1 MRCVPQLRFAK
12 LGGERA
18 YIAGRSL
25 NYKVASFRRS
35 VMSKSIHRRSLLA
48 AAIAAP
54 MVSRAG
60 WAQAAYPNKQIR
72 MVVPFAA
79 AGTTD
84 LLGRIVAQYLTEVWG
99 QQVIVDNKTGAGG
112 NVGAELV
119 AKAAPDGYTLLLGT
133 VGTAVTNQY
142 LYKNMPYDSVKS
154 FAPVALVG
162 EVANVLAVHPSF
174 PAKTLQEFIAY
185 CKAQGPGKVSYGSP
199 AIGGTGHLAM
209 EYLSEL
215 AGIKL
220 EHVVYRGSSL
230 VMKDLL
236 AGHILDTMDN
246 LPPYL
251 QHIQSGALRALAV
264 SSSKRWYSAP
274 DVPTV
279 AEQGYPG
286 FDAAPWWYV
295 AAPAGAPAD
304 IVKKLSDEITKGIR
318 SEAVIKKI
326 RETGAAELAGDAEAL
341 TKHMVAENAK
351 WKKVITAAKLEPQ

>member
-1 MRCVPQLRFAK
+1 M
-12 LGGERA
+12 
-18 YIAGRSL
+18 I
-25 NYKVASFRRS
+25 RR
-35 VMSKSIHRRSLLA
+35 RNALA
-48 AAIAAP
+48 AALAAP
-54 MVSRAG
+54 AVIPALWGSAA
-60 WAQAAYPNKQIR
+60 AQPGYPGKQIR

-84 LLGRIVAQYLTEVWG
+84 LLGRIVAQHLTEVWG

-119 AKAAPDGYTLLLGT
+119 AKAPADGYTLLLGT

-142 LYKNMPYDSVKS
+142 LYKSMPYDSTKS

-174 PAKTLQEFIAY
+174 PAKSLAEFIAY
-185 CKAQGPGKVSYGSP
+185 CKAQGPNKVSFGSP
-199 AIGGTGHLAM
+199 AVGGTGHLAM

-215 AGIKL
+215 AGFKL
-220 EHVVYRGSSL
+220 EHVVYRGSAL

-236 AGHILDTMDN
+236 AGHIPTTMDN

-264 SSSKRWYSAP
+264 SSAKRWFSAP

-279 AEQGYPG
+279 AEQGFAG

-295 AAPAGAPAD
+295 AAPVGTPAD
-304 IVKKLSDEITKGIR
+304 IVKKLSDEITRGIK

-326 RETGAAELAGDAEAL
+326 REAGAAELPGDAEAL
-341 TKHMVAENAK
+341 ARHMVSENAK
-351 WKKVITAAKLEPQ
+351 WKKVIEAAKLEPQ

>member
-1 MRCVPQLRFAK
+1 MTLMTRR
-12 LGGERA
+12 RA
-18 YIAGRSL
+18 VLAGAL
-25 NYKVASFRRS
+25 ATP
-35 VMSKSIHRRSLLA
+35 LLA
-48 AAIAAP
+48 PP
-54 MVSRAG
+54 MLARPG
-60 WAQAAYPNKQIR
+60 GAQGAYPNKQIR

-84 LLGRIVAQYLTEVWG
+84 LLARIVAQYLTEAWG

-119 AKAAPDGYTLLLGT
+119 AKAPPDGYTLLLGT

-142 LYKNMPYDSVKS
+142 LYKAMPYDSLKS

-174 PAKTLQEFIAY
+174 PAKSLAAFVEY
-185 CKAQGPGKVSYGSP
+185 CKAQGPNKVSYGSP
-199 AIGGTGHLAM
+199 AVGGTGHLAM

-236 AGHILDTMDN
+236 AGHILTTMDN

-264 SSSKRWYSAP
+264 SSAKRWFSAP
-274 DVPTV
+274 EVPTV

-295 AAPAGAPAD
+295 AAPAGTPD
-304 IVKKLSDEITKGIR
+304 EIVRKLSDEITKGIR

-326 RETGAAELAGDAEAL
+326 RDAGAAELPGDAAAL
-341 TKHMVAENAK
+341 VKQMETENTK
-351 WKKVITAAKLEPQ
+351 WKKVIAAAKLEPQ